1 MGIAHHEVNFDS
13 ITFENSAIC
22 IDLPNKKQI
31 TVVSI
36 YRPPHGLIDTAELN
50 RIFCS
55 NSQVICFGDFNA
67 KHSSWNIG
75 RSNRN
80 GYLIY
85 DWVNNNNFSIIAP
98 LQPTYF
104 SSSYALNATLD
115 FAVVKNISAAEAVAI
130 NALPSDHNPVWFE
143 FLLSNVLPIP
153 LRSLTTTNWNRF
165 QDIISRNIPGN
176 PTINSIRD
184 IEEAIAKFECGINTA
199 INLSSK
205 TKSINTVH
213 RKLPPFITNKITR
226 RNNIRKRWQHTRY
239 PPYKTAC
246 NKLSEEIKNDI
257 EVWDNNR
264 WKELLQGLNTED
276 ISLFNMARKLTKKY
290 VSIPPILG
298 PSGLVFSCADKA
310 DIFRNALEESF
321 QENIEPYDDNFI
333 EKVENE
339 IDDYFHTNNS
349 PSPAPLSS
357 PAEILTIIAKLNIR
371 KTSGPDKIPNKA
383 LKLITPNALTFLTKI
398 FNKCLTFNYFPLR
411 WKQANIIMLSK
422 PGKDPKFPQS
432 YRPISLLSSLGKIFE
447 KILQKRINSYC
458 DSSNIIPKEQF
469 GFRAQHS
476 TIHQLLRVTNSIT
489 EGMNNKFYTG
499 GIFLDIQKAFD
510 RVWHDGLIYKL
521 IQLNFPKYLINI
533 LKSFLENRTFKVVI
547 HGETSNTGVIKA
559 GTPQGSVLS
568 PILYS
573 IFTSDFPSHPRTI
586 TCLFADDSAVLAQG
600 TTIKYILRTLQS
612 FLASLEEWLTKWR
625 IAVNT
630 DKTKAIIFRK
640 GCSNFNPTN
649 LELFD
654 ETIEWVTEVKYLG
667 LIIDNKLT
675 FRQHISYLKEKFWAK
690 IYLCLPLIGRNSS
703 LSLENKLILF
713 KQVLRPIL
721 TYAAPI
727 WGLAAPSNRKKV
739 QILQNKL
746 LRIIVN
752 APWFIRNSVI
762 HSDLQI
768 ESIDDHIQKLSRK
781 FFSGIVDHPNNL
793 IADQTDFTEFTGR
806 YRYPYT
812 TTKWSLPLK
821 PP

>member
-1 MGIAHHEVNFDS
+1 MGIAHHEVNFDY

-31 TVVSI
+31 TVFSI

-80 GYLIY
+80 GHLIY

-104 SSSYALNATLD
+104 SNSYDMNATLD

-176 PTINSIRD
+176 PTINSSRD
-184 IEEAIAKFECGINTA
+184 IEEAIAKFESGINTA

-205 TKSINTVH
+205 TKSISTVH

-257 EVWDNNR
+257 EIWDNNR

-276 ISLFNMARKLTKKY
+276 ISLYNMARKLTKKY

-310 DIFRNALEESF
+310 DIFRSALEESF

-333 EKVENE
+333 EKVKNE
-339 IDDYFHTNNS
+339 IDGYFHTNNS
-349 PSPAPLSS
+349 PSSAPLSF

-371 KTSGPDKIPNKA
+371 KISGPDKIPNKA

-447 KILQKRINSYC
+447 KVLQKRINSYC
-458 DSSNIIPKEQF
+458 DSNNIIPKEQF

-521 IQLNFPKYLINI
+521 IQLNFPKLTF
-533 LKSFLENRTFKVVI
+533 LKASLKIELSKSSSTAKHPTRVSLKQARLKVVF
-547 HGETSNTGVIKA
+547 
-559 GTPQGSVLS
+559 SVLFFTPSSLQISFRTPEPS
-568 PILYS
+568 PAS
-573 IFTSDFPSHPRTI
+573 SQT
-586 TCLFADDSAVLAQG
+586 
-600 TTIKYILRTLQS
+600 TLQS
-612 FLASLEEWLTKWR
+612 SL
-625 IAVNT
+625 
-630 DKTKAIIFRK
+630 KARQ
-640 GCSNFNPTN
+640 SN
-649 LELFD
+649 
-654 ETIEWVTEVKYLG
+654 
-667 LIIDNKLT
+667 
-675 FRQHISYLKEKFWAK
+675 
-690 IYLCLPLIGRNSS
+690 IYYVLSN
-703 LSLENKLILF
+703 LSLF
-713 KQVLRPIL
+713 R
-721 TYAAPI
+721 
-727 WGLAAPSNRKKV
+727 
-739 QILQNKL
+739 
-746 LRIIVN
+746 
-752 APWFIRNSVI
+752 
-762 HSDLQI
+762 
-768 ESIDDHIQKLSRK
+768 
-781 FFSGIVDHPNNL
+781 
-793 IADQTDFTEFTGR
+793 
-806 YRYPYT
+806 
-812 TTKWSLPLK
+812 
-821 PP
+821 

>member
-1 MGIAHHEVNFDS
+1 MLITYSEARAVNTYKVVRRPTAPGS
-13 ITFENSAIC
+13 T
-22 IDLPNKKQI
+22 LLKTPKGKKN
-31 TVVSI
+31 VSVQKI
-36 YRPPHGLIDTAELN
+36 
-50 RIFCS
+50 
-55 NSQVICFGDFNA
+55 
-67 KHSSWNIG
+67 
-75 RSNRN
+75 
-80 GYLIY
+80 
-85 DWVNNNNFSIIAP
+85 
-98 LQPTYF
+98 
-104 SSSYALNATLD
+104 
-115 FAVVKNISAAEAVAI
+115 
-130 NALPSDHNPVWFE
+130 
-143 FLLSNVLPIP
+143 
-153 LRSLTTTNWNRF
+153 
-165 QDIISRNIPGN
+165 
-176 PTINSIRD
+176 
-184 IEEAIAKFECGINTA
+184 KF
-199 INLSSK
+199 
-205 TKSINTVH
+205 
-213 RKLPPFITNKITR
+213 
-226 RNNIRKRWQHTRY
+226 RWQHTRY

-257 EVWDNNR
+257 EIWDNNR

-612 FLASLEEWLTKWR
+612 FLVSLEEWLTKWR

>member
-1 MGIAHHEVNFDS
+1 
-13 ITFENSAIC
+13 
-22 IDLPNKKQI
+22 
-31 TVVSI
+31 
-36 YRPPHGLIDTAELN
+36 
-50 RIFCS
+50 
-55 NSQVICFGDFNA
+55 
-67 KHSSWNIG
+67 
-75 RSNRN
+75 
-80 GYLIY
+80 
-85 DWVNNNNFSIIAP
+85 
-98 LQPTYF
+98 
-104 SSSYALNATLD
+104 
-115 FAVVKNISAAEAVAI
+115 
-130 NALPSDHNPVWFE
+130 
-143 FLLSNVLPIP
+143 
-153 LRSLTTTNWNRF
+153 
-165 QDIISRNIPGN
+165 
-176 PTINSIRD
+176 
-184 IEEAIAKFECGINTA
+184 
-199 INLSSK
+199 
-205 TKSINTVH
+205 
-213 RKLPPFITNKITR
+213 
-226 RNNIRKRWQHTRY
+226 
-239 PPYKTAC
+239 
-246 NKLSEEIKNDI
+246 
-257 EVWDNNR
+257 
-264 WKELLQGLNTED
+264 
-276 ISLFNMARKLTKKY
+276 
-290 VSIPPILG
+290 
-298 PSGLVFSCADKA
+298 
-310 DIFRNALEESF
+310 
-321 QENIEPYDDNFI
+321 
-333 EKVENE
+333 
-339 IDDYFHTNNS
+339 
-349 PSPAPLSS
+349 
-357 PAEILTIIAKLNIR
+357 
-371 KTSGPDKIPNKA
+371 
-383 LKLITPNALTFLTKI
+383 
-398 FNKCLTFNYFPLR
+398 
-411 WKQANIIMLSK
+411 MLSK

-447 KILQKRINSYC
+447 KVLQKRINSYC

-489 EGMNNKFYTG
+489 EGMNNKFYTV

-510 RVWHDGLIYKL
+510 QVWHDGLIYKL

-533 LKSFLENRTFKVVI
+533 LKSFLENRTFRVVI
-547 HGETSNTGVIKA
+547 HGETSNMGVNKA
-559 GTPQGSVLS
+559 GTPQGSVLN

-612 FLASLEEWLTKWR
+612 FLVSLEEWLTKWR

-640 GCSNFNPTN
+640 GCTNFNPTN

-739 QILQNKL
+739 QTLQNKL

-768 ESIDDHIQKLSRK
+768 ESIEDHIQKLSRK
-781 FFSGIVDHPNNL
+781 FFSGIIDHPSNL

-812 TTKWSLPLK
+812 TTKWSPPLK
-821 PP
+821 FFLINSILFFIISTRGVHPSPLLFIFYFLVQRESIVIVKKFELEILTNLHVLDLPDSEKHNFGIMSVCVCVCEHDNSQTIRATGIKFGMWSLNIICRFLSNFGQNPSTGILSVSIFDNMRTL

>member
-1 MGIAHHEVNFDS
+1 SHPTISQSQFSLRSQYGIFTATILFLYNYRDSVN
-13 ITFENSAIC
+13 ERE
-22 IDLPNKKQI
+22 K
-31 TVVSI
+31 VVSI

-55 NSQVICFGDFNA
+55 NSQVICFGDFNS

-104 SSSYALNATLD
+104 SNSYALNATLD
-115 FAVVKNISAAEAVAI
+115 FAVVKNISVAEAVAI

-205 TKSINTVH
+205 TKSINTVQ

-257 EVWDNNR
+257 EIWDNNR

-276 ISLFNMARKLTKKY
+276 ISLCNMARKLTKKY

-310 DIFRNALEESF
+310 DIFRSALEESF

-339 IDDYFHTNNS
+339 IDGYFHTNNS
-349 PSPAPLSS
+349 PSSAPLSS

-398 FNKCLTFNYFPLR
+398 FNKCLTLNYFPLR

-422 PGKDPKFPQS
+422 PGKDSKFPQS

-447 KILQKRINSYC
+447 KVLQKRINSYC
-458 DSSNIIPKEQF
+458 DSSKIIPKEQF

-533 LKSFLENRTFKVVI
+533 LKSFLENRTFRVVI
-547 HGETSNTGVIKA
+547 HGKTSNMGVIKA

-612 FLASLEEWLTKWR
+612 FLVSLEEWLTKWR

-630 DKTKAIIFRK
+630 NKTKAIIFRK
-640 GCSNFNPTN
+640 GCTNFNPTN

-675 FRQHISYLKEKFWAK
+675 FRQHISYLKENSGLKF
-690 IYLCLPLIGRNSS
+690 ISVFRS
-703 LSLENKLILF
+703 LVEIPVS
-713 KQVLRPIL
+713 
-721 TYAAPI
+721 
-727 WGLAAPSNRKKV
+727 
-739 QILQNKL
+739 
-746 LRIIVN
+746 
-752 APWFIRNSVI
+752 
-762 HSDLQI
+762 
-768 ESIDDHIQKLSRK
+768 
-781 FFSGIVDHPNNL
+781 
-793 IADQTDFTEFTGR
+793 
-806 YRYPYT
+806 
-812 TTKWSLPLK
+812 PLK
-821 PP
+821 IN

>member
-1 MGIAHHEVNFDS
+1 MKSLPVEKYKGKLSSQEESVGSSSTSKLLPIPSEVYFAIIAHSNMRNIADS
-13 ITFENSAIC
+13 F
-22 IDLPNKKQI
+22 K
-31 TVVSI
+31 
-36 YRPPHGLIDTAELN
+36 PPHGLIDTAELN

-80 GYLIY
+80 GHLIY

-104 SSSYALNATLD
+104 SNSYALNATLD

-246 NKLSEEIKNDI
+246 NKLSEEIKNGVEI
-257 EVWDNNR
+257 WDNNR

-276 ISLFNMARKLTKKY
+276 ISLYNMARKLTKKY

-310 DIFRNALEESF
+310 DIFRSALEESF

-339 IDDYFHTNNS
+339 IDGYFHTNNS
-349 PSPAPLSS
+349 PSSAPLSS

-398 FNKCLTFNYFPLR
+398 FNKCLTLNYFPLR

-447 KILQKRINSYC
+447 KVLQKRINSYC

-547 HGETSNTGVIKA
+547 HGERSNTGVIKA

-612 FLASLEEWLTKWR
+612 FLFSLEEWLTKWR

-640 GCSNFNPTN
+640 GCTNFNPTN
-649 LELFD
+649 FELFE

-713 KQVLRPIL
+713 KQVLRPSMPHL
-721 TYAAPI
+721 S
-727 WGLAAPSNRKKV
+727 G
-739 QILQNKL
+739 
-746 LRIIVN
+746 
-752 APWFIRNSVI
+752 
-762 HSDLQI
+762 DLQP
-768 ESIDDHIQKLSRK
+768 QPTGKK
-781 FFSGIVDHPNNL
+781 FKYFKINFSG
-793 IADQTDFTEFTGR
+793 
-806 YRYPYT
+806 
-812 TTKWSLPLK
+812 S
-821 PP
+821 